1 MAGPCSVESEEQI
14 VEVGLKA
21 VKNSGANF
29 LRGGALS
36 QEHHLIVSKVL
47 NLKD

>member
-14 VEVGLKA
+14 VEVARA